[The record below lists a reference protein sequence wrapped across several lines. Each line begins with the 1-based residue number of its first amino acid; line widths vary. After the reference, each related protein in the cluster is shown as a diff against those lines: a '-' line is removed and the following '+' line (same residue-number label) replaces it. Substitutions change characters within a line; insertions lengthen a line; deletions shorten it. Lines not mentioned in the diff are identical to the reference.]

1 MDNGQHEHALL
12 SQETDRKEYISF
24 IYKRGIFKT
33 NINLIDCYI
42 KKKTERV
49 NSLKATHKVNCQTIK
64 LWRYVTHL
72 KEI

>member
-33 NINLIDCYI
+33 NINLIDCYL
-42 KKKTERV
+42 KKNRRGKQFESYT
-49 NSLKATHKVNCQTIK
+49 
-64 LWRYVTHL
+64 
-72 KEI
+72 

>member
-12 SQETDRKEYISF
+12 SQETDRTEYISF

-42 KKKTERV
+42 QNKKGKQFESYT
-49 NSLKATHKVNCQTIK
+49 
-64 LWRYVTHL
+64 
-72 KEI
+72 

>member
-1 MDNGQHEHALL
+1 MDNGQHQHALL

-42 KKKTERV
+42 QNRKGKQFESYT
-49 NSLKATHKVNCQTIK
+49 
-64 LWRYVTHL
+64 
-72 KEI
+72 